1 MPKRTDINKILII
14 GSGPII
20 IGQACEFDYSGTQA
34 CKALRKLGYEIVL
47 VNSNPATIMTDPE
60 TADVTYIEPLNA
72 ERLEQ
77 IIAKERPD
85 ALLPNLG
92 GQSGLNLCAELAK
105 NGILDKYNVQVIGVQ
120 VDAIERGE
128 DRIEFKKSM
137 DAIGIEMA
145 RSQVAYSVEEA
156 LDIAV
161 EDAKLDEK
169 DVKRSRVEL
178 DYDDGKLTYDVEFYT
193 DSEEYD
199 YEIDAKTGK
208 ILSADREIERD
219 FRDIDPEAE
228 AQYTEEEALEIA
240 REDAQLEEKDIE
252 KSRVKLERDDG
263 FLIYNVE
270 FYVGNEEYD
279 YEIDADTGRIMDVD
293 YEIEDDFLSEDTEGV
308 EISEAEAEEIALE
321 MVPGASS
328 EDLHMK
334 LERDD
339 GRRIYEGDIRYD
351 GMEYEFEINAENG
364 KIISWESESE
374 WDD

>member
-1 MPKRTDINKILII
+1 MRNKKMKVMAGAL
-14 GSGPII
+14 
-20 IGQACEFDYSGTQA
+20 AAATVLTAGTMTVGTMTVAAEGRFSQY
-34 CKALRKLGYEIVL
+34 LQKLQDE
-47 VNSNPATIMTDPE
+47 
-60 TADVTYIEPLNA
+60 A
-72 ERLEQ
+72 EYT
-77 IIAKERPD
+77 KE
-85 ALLPNLG
+85 
-92 GQSGLNLCAELAK
+92 E
-105 NGILDKYNVQVIGVQ
+105 V
-120 VDAIERGE
+120 
-128 DRIEFKKSM
+128 
-137 DAIGIEMA
+137 
-145 RSQVAYSVEEA
+145 

-228 AQYTEEEALEIA
+228 AEYTEEEALEIA
-240 REDAQLEEKDIE
+240 REDAQLEEKDID

-339 GRRIYEGDIRYD
+339 GRLIYEGDIRYD

>member
-1 MPKRTDINKILII
+1 MRNKKMKVMAGAL
-14 GSGPII
+14 
-20 IGQACEFDYSGTQA
+20 AAATVLTAGTMTVAAEGRFSQY
-34 CKALRKLGYEIVL
+34 LQKLQDE
-47 VNSNPATIMTDPE
+47 
-60 TADVTYIEPLNA
+60 A
-72 ERLEQ
+72 EYT
-77 IIAKERPD
+77 KE
-85 ALLPNLG
+85 
-92 GQSGLNLCAELAK
+92 E
-105 NGILDKYNVQVIGVQ
+105 V
-120 VDAIERGE
+120 
-128 DRIEFKKSM
+128 
-137 DAIGIEMA
+137 
-145 RSQVAYSVEEA
+145 

-228 AQYTEEEALEIA
+228 AEYTEEEALEIA
-240 REDAQLEEKDIE
+240 REDAQLEEKDID

-293 YEIEDDFLSEDTEGV
+293 YEIEDDFLSEDTQGV
-308 EISEAEAEEIALE
+308 EISEAEAEKIALE

-339 GRRIYEGDIRYD
+339 GRLIYEGDIRYD